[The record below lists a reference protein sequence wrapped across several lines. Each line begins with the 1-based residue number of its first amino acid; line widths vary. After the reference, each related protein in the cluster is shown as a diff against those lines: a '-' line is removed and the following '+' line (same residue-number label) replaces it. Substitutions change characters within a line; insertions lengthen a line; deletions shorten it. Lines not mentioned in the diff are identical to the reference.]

1 MTAVTGLIRSAGG
14 PVGWKGSLQVT
25 RSNHS
30 FTPNTPGPRANTM
43 HTARCT
49 VGWLSLC
56 KTCITHCAASSSV
69 RKYVNC
75 GASVALSANVS
86 SVNAGHHL
94 LRELSRVEE

>member
-1 MTAVTGLIRSAGG
+1 MAQWGG
-14 PVGWKGSLQVT
+14 KGSLQAT

-75 GASVALSANVS
+75 GASVALSANAS
-86 SVNAGHHL
+86 SVNADHHL
-94 LRELSRVEE
+94 LRVEE